1 MRRGVLLLLLL
12 GACRPAARD
21 TSYEATQQRGAVAM
35 GVDQYTSTHV
45 FQPLPDGGRIM
56 LQRDEPD
63 SAGTAEIR
71 AHMRMI
77 AAAFAAG
84 DFAVPGFVHAQTVPG
99 TDVMT
104 ARRAAIA
111 YTAETLPRGAQVRL
125 RTADS
130 AAVRAI
136 HAFLAFQRDAHHAGA
151 HPQ

>member
-1 MRRGVLLLLLL
+1 MRRAVLLLLMLA
-12 GACRPAARD
+12 ACRPAARD